1 MMLRGLFRFLR
12 DRLTLGRSE
21 VVVPAPA
28 AYAGFRRPDRARLLK
43 AAIRGD
49 VDAQLEVMRLFL
61 YCAPGVHRNPGLALV
76 WARRAFALRPNEETA
91 HYATQ
96 YIPSIINTDSRQLEA
111 GFGPSLEAA
120 NAGDVDAQ
128 SFLAS
133 ECFAHAR
140 RTPGELDACSSFLS
154 SFDFRG
160 PAADSYRA
168 ALMWYGIAERHG
180 LANAE
185 QVQQEIINDI
195 ARRLNVL
202 ARTER

>member
-1 MMLRGLFRFLR
+1 MLRRWFRLLR
-12 DRLTLGRSE
+12 NGRSGDE
-21 VVVPAPA
+21 PDGAA
-28 AYAGFRRPDRARLLK
+28 AHAYAGFSQPERARLLH
-43 AAIRGD
+43 AARRGD
-49 VDAQLEVMRLFL
+49 ADAQLEVMRLFL
-61 YCAPGVHRNPGLALV
+61 YGAPGVERSPNRALS
-76 WARRAFALRPNEETA
+76 WARRAYLVRPNDETT
-91 HYATQ
+91 HYACQ
-96 YIPSIINTDSRQLEA
+96 YIPSIITSDERQVAA
-111 GFGPSLEAA
+111 GFGPSLAAA

-140 RTPGELDACSSFLS
+140 RTPGELDACTSFMSSL
-154 SFDFRG
+154 DFRG

-168 ALMWYGIAERHG
+168 ALMWFGIAERNG

-202 ARTER
+202 PRDEAGS